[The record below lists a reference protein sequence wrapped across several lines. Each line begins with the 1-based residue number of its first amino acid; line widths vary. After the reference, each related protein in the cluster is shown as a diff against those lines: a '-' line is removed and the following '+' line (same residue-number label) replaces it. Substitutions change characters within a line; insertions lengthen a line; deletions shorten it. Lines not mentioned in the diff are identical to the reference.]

1 MHESCGGNPLFVL
14 SLASRLAQDIARDR
28 ESEQTK
34 RHQMGLAPVPEELPG
49 ARRLDGLL
57 LEALGKKYIPSSLNE
72 IVLAQLDRLTM
83 QVLLPLPPLQLM
95 PRCFCP
101 LPRWALIPLPPLHDT
116 LQESLIIKMAATV
129 VFPSPGGA
137 RFERSVLRGIYP

>member
-28 ESEQTK
+28 APEQTK
-34 RHQMGLAPVPEELPG
+34 RHQMGLTPTPEELPG

-83 QVLLPLPPLQLM
+83 QVLLPPSPRSSCPGASAPCSVRCSSPSLPFM
-95 PRCFCP
+95 
-101 LPRWALIPLPPLHDT
+101 T
-116 LQESLIIKMAATV
+116 MQESLIIKMAATV